1 MAKHPKWTRRFL
13 GMTDFDAVSDAIK
26 AAESHTSAEIR
37 VHLER
42 RLPRRFFGARVD
54 ALAQARGLFTK
65 LGMHRTAE
73 RHGVLIYL
81 AVDDR
86 TLAVVGDVGIHGR
99 VGDRLW
105 HQVRDGML
113 EKLRAGAPR
122 EAIIGAIEG
131 IGRELARHYP
141 RRPGDTNELGDEVS
155 VS

>member
-54 ALAQARGLFTK
+54 ALAQARGLFTQ

-73 RHGVLIYL
+73 RHGVIFYL
-81 AVDDR
+81 AFDDR
-86 TLAVVGDVGIHGR
+86 SPAVVGGMGIHRRG
-99 VGDRLW
+99 VGLLCHHDR
-105 HQVRDGML
+105 G
-113 EKLRAGAPR
+113 GA
-122 EAIIGAIEG
+122 
-131 IGRELARHYP
+131 L
-141 RRPGDTNELGDEVS
+141 
-155 VS
+155 

>member
-54 ALAQARGLFTK
+54 ALARARGLFTK

-86 TLAVVGDVGIHGR
+86 TLAVVGDVGIHRR
-99 VGDRLW
+99 VGDRHW
-105 HQVRDGML
+105 HRVRDGMI
-113 EKLRAGAPR
+113 ERLRAGAPR
-122 EAIIGAIEG
+122 EAIIGAIEEV
-131 IGRELARHYP
+131 GRELAAHYP

>member
-54 ALAQARGLFTK
+54 ALARARGLFTK
-65 LGMHRTAE
+65 LGMHRTAA

-86 TLAVVGDVGIHGR
+86 TLAVVGDAGLHGR
-99 VGDRLW
+99 VGD
-105 HQVRDGML
+105 ML
-113 EKLRAGAPR
+113 SHPLRGWIQEVHITGA
-122 EAIIGAIEG
+122 
-131 IGRELARHYP
+131 
-141 RRPGDTNELGDEVS
+141 TQ
-155 VS
+155 